1 MEDKMK
7 NLAITLLLLSC
18 ALVVVASAQ
27 KEQKPWTE
35 WSKKEAEA
43 ILNDSPWG
51 QTQIETDT
59 SDMFFRPGAKE
70 HGGTRGSETNQAT
83 SVKYHIRFLS
93 AKPIRHAIAR
103 SILLGNAAQSEQMAA
118 SMRDFVERNFDQWIA
133 VAVTFESR
141 DQRYLGPAAQAFGST
156 TAEVLK
162 NNTYLE
168 RKDGKRVFLQMYQ
181 APNAD
186 GLGAK
191 FIFPRI
197 VDGKPFLDRE
207 SGEVRFVS
215 EVSNKIKMNMRF
227 KVSEM
232 IYDGQLEY

>member
-1 MEDKMK
+1 MKKM
-7 NLAITLLLLSC
+7 AISLLLL
-18 ALVVVASAQ
+18 ASAAAAVAVAQ
-27 KEQKPWTE
+27 KKPKPWTE
-35 WSKKEAEA
+35 WSKKDAEA

-70 HGGTRGSETNQAT
+70 GGGSRGSETNQAT
-83 SVKYHIRFLS
+83 SVKYRIRFLS
-93 AKPIRHAIAR
+93 ARPIRQAIAR
-103 SILLGNAAQSEQMAA
+103 SILLENRTENPQVAA
-118 SMRDFVERNFDQWIA
+118 SMRNFVERNFDEWIA

-141 DQRYLGPAAQAFGST
+141 DQRYSGPATQAFGSV
-156 TAEVLK
+156 TANVLR

-168 RKDGKRVFLQMYQ
+168 RKDGKRVFVQMYQ
-181 APNAD
+181 PPSQD

-197 VDGKPFLDRE
+197 VDGQPFLNHE
-207 SGEVRFVS
+207 SGEVRSAS
-215 EVSNKIKMNMRF
+215 EVSNKIKLNMRF
-227 KVSEM
+227 KVSGM